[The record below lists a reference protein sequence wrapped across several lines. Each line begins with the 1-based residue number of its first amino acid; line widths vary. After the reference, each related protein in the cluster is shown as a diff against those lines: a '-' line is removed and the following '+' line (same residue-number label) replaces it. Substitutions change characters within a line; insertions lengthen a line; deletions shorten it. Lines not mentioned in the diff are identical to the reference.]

1 MNSMLDQYNFSFDE
15 DVETLEDDYSYGRS
29 R

>member
-15 DVETLEDDYSYGRS
+15 DIETLEENVSYGRS